1 MAINKSRLILLLP
14 SLSLLNLAKLN
25 TFVSALS
32 KCTFLFRLSVLLKWD
47 KAGGSAQRISDAKK
61 QRMDF

>member
-14 SLSLLNLAKLN
+14 SLSLLNFAKLN

-32 KCTFLFRLSVLLKWD
+32 KCTFLFPLVRTTQVGQS
-47 KAGGSAQRISDAKK
+47 GGFSAEDL
-61 QRMDF
+61 